1 MVSTECHKMHEIQ
14 HDLVYRRTQYFHQCV
29 CLTFKFILTPSQE
42 ETLKG
47 ILSTSLGDRMERE
60 DVAYQNKDQNK
71 KKE

>member
-42 ETLKG
+42 ET
-47 ILSTSLGDRMERE
+47 
-60 DVAYQNKDQNK
+60 
-71 KKE
+71 